1 MNASS
6 ETHKPPAEAFGR
18 RGAHALTLTVLATL
32 GGCVTT
38 YTHYPHG
45 GFNVGPDEACDVMCQ
60 NNEQDQQWTSV
71 SGNMND
77 GTAYSTGVSRVW
89 NVRHLQEVYRAVD
102 QHGIATAAPIYPVPK
117 DEVVAF
123 LGAHCGQG
131 APDDLL
137 EGYERGSTQL
147 TFTEFNGAE
156 DRFGAELVGPEGNVL
171 QVVGCRGTFF
181 GVEGI
186 ALVYL
191 DVPELYVE
199 ILEVRA
205 RALIVRGWLESV
217 VSLDPTKADRVE
229 GEHYYFDADH
239 FTWHPAGSRSI
250 DAYRAYSDETFA
262 GRGPGASE
270 PSSEPSDNAPST
282 VEALREYKALLDE
295 GVITREEF
303 DQKKSE
309 LLSGD

>member
-1 MNASS
+1 MTTYINDSRERS
-6 ETHKPPAEAFGR
+6 GGPLWR
-18 RGAHALTLTVLATL
+18 RCARALIGIALSTTA
-32 GGCVTT
+32 GCATT

-60 NNEQDQQWTSV
+60 NDEHDRRWTSI

-77 GTAYSTGVSRVW
+77 GTSYSTGVSRVW

-102 QHGIATAAPIYPVPK
+102 QHGMATAAPIYPVPK
-117 DEVVAF
+117 EEVVAF
-123 LGAHCGQG
+123 LGKHCEHGV
-131 APDDLL
+131 PDDLL

-147 TFTEFNGAE
+147 TFTEFNGSE
-156 DRFGAELVGPEGNVL
+156 DRFGAELIGPEGDVL
-171 QVVGCRGTFF
+171 QVVGCEGTFF

-191 DVPELYVE
+191 DVPDLYVE
-199 ILEVRA
+199 ILEVRV

-217 VSLDPTKADRVE
+217 VSLDPTTADRVE

-239 FTWHPAGSRSI
+239 FTWHPSGSRSV
-250 DAYRAYSDETFA
+250 DAYRAYSDETF
-262 GRGPGASE
+262 GGGASS
-270 PSSEPSDNAPST
+270 PSEPTSETSGDA
-282 VEALREYKALLDE
+282 VRALREYKALLDE
-295 GVITREEF
+295 GVITQEEF

-309 LLSGD
+309 LLSGQ